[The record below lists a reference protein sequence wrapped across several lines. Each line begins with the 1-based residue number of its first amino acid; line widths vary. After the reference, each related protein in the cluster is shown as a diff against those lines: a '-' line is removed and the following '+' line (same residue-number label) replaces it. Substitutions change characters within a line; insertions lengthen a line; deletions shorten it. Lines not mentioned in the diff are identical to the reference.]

1 MIIWTYETVF
11 YMIMFVTLLVLGAFV
26 NSEFGLHRNLLKK
39 DKGIISNYLALAD
52 QFVGKDSIDPDSRIY
67 VEGLR
72 YMKKELG
79 DDNFKEKMK
88 ERCTIL
94 NYIFDEMIEEL
105 EYEEIN
111 NPFTVVGIPVNKIV
125 LQKLAVGVGSVTF
138 AVIQKLVANK

>member
-1 MIIWTYETVF
+1 
-11 YMIMFVTLLVLGAFV
+11 
-26 NSEFGLHRNLLKK
+26 
-39 DKGIISNYLALAD
+39 
-52 QFVGKDSIDPDSRIY
+52 
-67 VEGLR
+67 
-72 YMKKELG
+72 
-79 DDNFKEKMK
+79 MK